1 MRRRTAYSLREGI
14 GVGMMVIAGGLSI
27 GCLLSFCYW
36 MNWTHFASLGLG
48 VATLLWYAT
57 SICFMTESEL

>member
-1 MRRRTAYSLREGI
+1 MRQAI

-27 GCLLSFCYW
+27 GCFLSFCYW
-36 MNWTHFASLGLG
+36 MNWTHFTSLGLG
-48 VATLLWYAT
+48 TIAILWYAT